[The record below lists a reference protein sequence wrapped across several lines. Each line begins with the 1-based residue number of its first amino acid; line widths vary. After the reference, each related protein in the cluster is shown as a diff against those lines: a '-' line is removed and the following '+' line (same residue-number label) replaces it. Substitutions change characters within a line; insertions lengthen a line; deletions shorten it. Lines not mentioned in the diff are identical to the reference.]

1 MVEGEIGAA
10 FKALAKQMAAAMER
24 ATRRMASVGEET
36 AERAAAGGK
45 DLQAADAAAGER
57 FEEIGAKATAS
68 GGPAAE
74 MAGPPWPVADG
85 VVGPARGKDLR
96 PPNNRH
102 TVAGARSGQV
112 RGDNTVILRGNE
124 QAIREDVQEIA
135 AGNAEW
141 DDAAAVYRVNG
152 RTYRVEPQGT
162 VFPVSGPGLVYLD
175 RNEYA
180 ALQEIAKAGGDP
192 ADVRA
197 FTQNPRFTSNP
208 DAIAKA
214 KAIYDG
220 TYPG

>member
-1 MVEGEIGAA
+1 MADGEIAAA
-10 FKALAKQMAAAMER
+10 FKAVAKQMAEAMER
-24 ATRRMASVGEET
+24 AARKINTVGEET
-36 AERAAAGGK
+36 ADRAAAGGK
-45 DLQAADAAAGER
+45 SLEDADAAAGKR
-57 FEEIGAKATAS
+57 FDEIRSKGSA
-68 GGPAAE
+68 GGDSVGGT
-74 MAGPPWPVADG
+74 AGPPWPVADG
-85 VVGPARGKDLR
+85 VAGPARGKDLR

-102 TVAGARSGQV
+102 TVAGVRSGQV

-124 QAIREDVQEIA
+124 QAVRDDVQAIA
-135 AGNAEW
+135 AGIAEW
-141 DDAAAVYRVNG
+141 DDAASVYRVNG

-197 FTQNPRFTSNP
+197 FTQNPRFMNHP

-214 KAIYDG
+214 KPIYDG
-220 TYPG
+220 IYPG

>member
-1 MVEGEIGAA
+1 MADGEIAA
-10 FKALAKQMAAAMER
+10 ALKALAKEMAESMER
-24 ATRRMASVGEET
+24 AARKMTAVGEET
-36 AERAAAGGK
+36 AARAAAGGK
-45 DLQAADAAAGER
+45 SLAEADAAAARR
-57 FEEIGAKATAS
+57 FDEIGAKV
-68 GGPAAE
+68 PAGEAAAVE
-74 MAGPPWPVADG
+74 RVGPPWPVADG

-102 TVAGARSGQV
+102 TVAGARGGQV
-112 RGDNTVILRGNE
+112 RADNTVILRGNE
-124 QAIREDVQEIA
+124 QAVRDDVREIA
-135 AGNAEW
+135 TGNAQW

-180 ALQEIAKAGGDP
+180 ALQEIARAGGDP
-192 ADVRA
+192 ANVRA

-220 TYPG
+220 TYPE

>member
-1 MVEGEIGAA
+1 MAEGEVAAA
-10 FKALAKQMAAAMER
+10 FKALAKQMAETMER
-24 ATRRMASVGEET
+24 AAGKMTAVGEET

-45 DLQAADAAAGER
+45 SLEEADAAAGRR
-57 FEEIGAKATAS
+57 FDDIRTQSAADETA
-68 GGPAAE
+68 AAE
-74 MAGPPWPVADG
+74 RAGPPWPVADG
-85 VVGPARGKDLR
+85 VAGPARGKELR

-112 RGDNTVILRGNE
+112 RADNTVILRGNE
-124 QAIREDVQEIA
+124 QAVRDDVREIA
-135 AGNAEW
+135 TGNGEW
-141 DDAAAVYRVNG
+141 DDAASVYRVNG

-192 ADVRA
+192 ANVPA
-197 FTQNPRFTSNP
+197 FTRNPRFTSNP
-208 DAIAKA
+208 DAITKA

>member
-1 MVEGEIGAA
+1 MADGEISAV
-10 FKALAKQMAAAMER
+10 FKALARQMAEAMER
-24 ATRRMASVGEET
+24 AAGKMAAVSEET

-45 DLQAADAAAGER
+45 SLEETDAAVAKRFDDIRTEETGGER
-57 FEEIGAKATAS
+57 I
-68 GGPAAE
+68 AAE
-74 MAGPPWPVADG
+74 TTGPPWPVSDG
-85 VVGPARGKDLR
+85 VTGPARGKDLR

-124 QAIREDVQEIA
+124 QAVRDDVREIA

-141 DDAAAVYRVNG
+141 DDAAAVYRVNE
-152 RTYRVEPQGT
+152 RSYRVEPQGT

-180 ALQEIAKAGGDP
+180 ALKEIAKARGDP
-192 ADVRA
+192 AQVPA

-208 DAIAKA
+208 DAITKA

-220 TYPG
+220 TYLG

>member
-1 MVEGEIGAA
+1 MAEGEIGAA
-10 FKALAKQMAAAMER
+10 FKALAKQMAEAMER
-24 ATRRMASVGEET
+24 STRKMAAVGEET
-36 AERAAAGGK
+36 AERVAAGAK
-45 DLQAADAAAGER
+45 DLEEVDAAAAKRLDDIRLKGAPGER
-57 FEEIGAKATAS
+57 ALGET
-68 GGPAAE
+68 P
-74 MAGPPWPVADG
+74 GPPWPVADG

-102 TVAGARSGQV
+102 TVTGARSGQV
-112 RGDNTVILRGNE
+112 RADNTVILRGNE
-124 QAIREDVQEIA
+124 QAVRDDVREIA
-135 AGNAEW
+135 AGNAAW

-152 RTYRVEPQGT
+152 RSYRVEPQGT

-192 ADVRA
+192 AGVRA

-214 KAIYDG
+214 KAVYDG